1 MTADK
6 GYRYDDDV
14 EIKLMELMNKLQK
27 KGSEDKQDDLQLMPP
42 KLLKPRNYASPYSK
56 ANMLQTPAK
65 KPAVAPKKELE
76 SLPSLYLKLP
86 EQELPKTKMYKI
98 KWFQPDSKFRGVTID
113 LKIGG
118 VLGKGSFATVYEAT
132 DLITNKQVAVKIFD
146 KRMLKDKSKR
156 QEVQDE
162 LDLVSRFNHPNIIK
176 LLRVTEDLDKLYIV
190 TECWGKFT
198 LDEYAH
204 KGLLEK
210 KLLKSV
216 FSQLWDAIKYL
227 HSHNV
232 FHRDIKLSN
241 IMIRDGVICLLD
253 FGLAASSN
261 YVKEYLY
268 CGTPTYMAPE
278 ILLKQGYEGA
288 PVDVWS
294 FGVCVYRAMT
304 SKYPFGGR
312 LCEPRLQRPLPQ
324 EQHHLGQAH
333 RGAARRQDA
342 ARLLPQDFP
351 HQPLAPH
358 ESVRSSSSLPQIMQ
372 HPFWET
378 LVY

>member
-1 MTADK
+1 MLRAMTADK

-27 KGSEDKQDDLQLMPP
+27 KSSDERQDELLPLPP
-42 KLLKPRNYASPYSK
+42 KLLNPKPYASPYSK
-56 ANMLQTPAK
+56 AKILQPPAK
-65 KPAVAPKKELE
+65 KLQIPPKKELD

-86 EQELPKTKMYKI
+86 EQELPKSKMYKI
-98 KWFQPDSKFRGVTID
+98 KWFQPDSKFRGVIID

-132 DLITNKQVAVKIFD
+132 DLTTNKLVAVKIFD

-198 LDEYAH
+198 LDEFAH
-204 KGLLEK
+204 KGLLERK
-210 KLLKSV
+210 MIKSI
-216 FSQLWDAIKYL
+216 FWQLGDAMKYL
-227 HSHNV
+227 HAHNV

-241 IMIRDGVICLLD
+241 VMIRDGVVCLLD

-288 PVDVWS
+288 PVDLWS
-294 FGVCVYRAMT
+294 FGVCVYRALT
-304 SKYPFGGR
+304 GKYPFGGT
-312 LCEPRLQRPLPQ
+312 
-324 EQHHLGQAH
+324 
-333 RGAARRQDA
+333 
-342 ARLLPQDFP
+342 
-351 HQPLAPH
+351 
-358 ESVRSSSSLPQIMQ
+358 RS
-372 HPFWET
+372 
-378 LVY
+378 